1 MSQEPWIYS
10 SILRLSC
17 KRKSEPYMCRNKS
30 VSHLH
35 ECRLSSEICN
45 GRYISIGIDIRCTV
59 NWWLFKWQ
67 YKSIYAGQHNWSN
80 NSTGQ
85 CTQWRS
91 VLLKVTRKTS
101 LKPHVNIEVSW
112 RQCEQVVWCLVCWF
126 RNTSIVQISYTWCC
140 LGWCRPDLLPSLQ
153 LIIWQDCYCRLTYQI
168 IIFPVLGISWL
179 KKL

>member
-1 MSQEPWIYS
+1 
-10 SILRLSC
+10 
-17 KRKSEPYMCRNKS
+17 MCRNKS

-91 VLLKVTRKTS
+91 VLVKVTRKTY

-126 RNTSIVQISYTWCC
+126 RNTSIVQISYTYVVL
-140 LGWCRPDLLPSLQ
+140 LGVMQTRSPSLPSAHNLARLLLPIDVPNYYFSCSRHK
-153 LIIWQDCYCRLTYQI
+153 LIEKT
-168 IIFPVLGISWL
+168 V
-179 KKL
+179 K